1 MHHRNRW
8 LSFTKSRFE
17 IGCHG
22 ILALINSPFTC
33 QDAAIDVA
41 LQYEKFGARDLKSNH
56 WQRPG
61 NSGLGFSELGMGT
74 APLGNLYKAIGE
86 DEANAALEAAW
97 EIGSRYFDTAPLY
110 GLGLAET
117 RMNRFLKGKNR
128 DDYVLSTKAGRLM
141 EVCKPEERTGI
152 GKFFDTP
159 TRREQF
165 DYSYNGIMRSFEA
178 SLERLGVD
186 RIDILFAHDLDIF
199 NQGSR
204 EVMEAR
210 QADFF
215 ASGIHAM
222 TMLRDQGVIKAI
234 GAGVNEW
241 EAAQTLLE
249 RCDMDLFLLAGRYTL
264 LEQEALNSFLPMCEE
279 RGVGIVLGGPYNS
292 GILASGPV
300 KGAYFNYDPAP
311 QDVLD
316 RVGKIESICLDHEV
330 KLIEAAL
337 RFPLHHPCVVST
349 IPGAQSATEVEN
361 NATNIKTEIPTDLWA
376 DLKAQNLLREDAPTP

>member
-1 MHHRNRW
+1 M
-8 LSFTKSRFE
+8 K
-17 IGCHG
+17 
-22 ILALINSPFTC
+22 A
-33 QDAAIDVA
+33 
-41 LQYEKFGARDLKSNH
+41 NH
-56 WQRPG
+56 WQRRG
-61 NSGLGFSELGMGT
+61 NDGLNLSELGMGT
-74 APLGNLYKAIGE
+74 APLGNLYKAITE
-86 DEANAALEAAW
+86 DEANATLNRAW

-117 RMNRFLKGKNR
+117 RMNRFLKGKVR
-128 DDYVLSTKAGRLM
+128 DEYVLSTKVGRLM

-159 TRREQF
+159 TRRQQF

-199 NQGSR
+199 NQGSQ

-215 ASGIHAM
+215 ASGIHAL
-222 TMLRDQGVIKAI
+222 TTLRDQKVVKAI
-234 GAGVNEW
+234 GAGINEW

-292 GILASGPV
+292 GILATGPV
-300 KGAYFNYDPAP
+300 KGAFFNYDPAP
-311 QDVLD
+311 QDILY
-316 RVGKIESICLDHEV
+316 RVGKIEAVCNDHGV

-337 RFPLHHPCVVST
+337 RFPLHHPCVLSS
-349 IPGAQSATEVEN
+349 IPGAQSVTEVES
-361 NATNIKTEIPTDLWA
+361 NAANIKAEIPDDLWA
-376 DLKAQNLLREDAPTP
+376 DLKAQGLLREDAPTA